1 VHRNPFEERPVDQQ
15 VVDPD
20 RRAALER
27 VVRGHDS
34 LLVLD
39 PQQLGGEGFRE
50 LGLDRVLD
58 DRVASAFDAGEMLL
72 DE

>member
-1 VHRNPFEERPVDQQ
+1 
-15 VVDPD
+15 
-20 RRAALER
+20 
-27 VVRGHDS
+27 
-34 LLVLD
+34 VLD